1 VTSVFS
7 IGVAHGQALVVS
19 VVVVVVIFL
28 AATVTDVAIQILS
41 TTCVTAYINKCPST
55 RASQCAAAKRP
66 EREEKFRENS

>member
-19 VVVVVVIFL
+19 VVVIFL